1 MSGICMIRICI
12 FLYRTCGL
20 PTLEAVTACQVRVAA
35 LCSGPTPSLSTR
47 LHKPCSCSSSKV
59 VYVQASSCMHF
70 SLIYAYGGICTHLQS
85 ITDLVCAKMYLKLP
99 VLPHLIFC
107 LHFTTPLLPS
117 CCLINGI
124 EIIWKWQI

>member
-1 MSGICMIRICI
+1 MIRICV

-85 ITDLVCAKMYLKLP
+85 IADLVY
-99 VLPHLIFC
+99 VLIHYIFC
-107 LHFTTPLLPS
+107 QNVPKSASLTSLNLLFTFYHTSVTIVLL
-117 CCLINGI
+117 N
-124 EIIWKWQI
+124 